1 MADIT
6 SMPTDEGGLYFAPW
20 EEGATRQIVGWAL
33 DSRMTQALT
42 WTALDRAV
50 ARPRPP
56 AGVLPP
62 ADRGSP

>member
-1 MADIT
+1 MADIP
-6 SMPTDEGGLYFAPW
+6 SRPTDTGGLDFAPW
-20 EEGATRQIVGWAL
+20 EEGATRPIVGWAR

-42 WTALDRAV
+42 LTALDRAV

-56 AGVLPP
+56 AGVRHP